1 MPAVQYSSEA
11 LVQTEDLSSMSVEEL
26 QAELIRTR
34 QAFHSAGCARS
45 VLCFCVCYLFA
56 SRLLSLCVLCGPPY
70 WCNDEHTLA
79 AVFLQLLSDVV
90 MDGRAEGWV

>member
-34 QAFHSAGCARS
+34 QAFHSAGCAS
-45 VLCFCVCYLFA
+45 VPAFSLHPACSHSATCVGPFIGVMMSMISRCMFA
-56 SRLLSLCVLCGPPY
+56 I
-70 WCNDEHTLA
+70 
-79 AVFLQLLSDVV
+79 
-90 MDGRAEGWV
+90 AE